1 MHIHVH
7 IRQFIHHLYS
17 TLPGVAGVLCGVVT
31 VREPPTV
38 GEERRGVEVGT
49 GRRGDGEEGR
59 TDDVARGEV

>member
-1 MHIHVH
+1 MC
-7 IRQFIHHLYS
+7 

-38 GEERRGVEVGT
+38 GEERRGVEVGM
-49 GRRGDGEEGR
+49 GRRGEGEEGR